1 MVQVPL
7 WKQGIRYYVSTA
19 LEELHTPA
27 GTIRFKKTLQLKV
40 TLNCGHSLFVSQL
53 LVEEARSS
61 ADPAGYLIEYILG
74 HHSAAHAAEHCAAH
88 GEAPIAPIGSP
99 LQAMAAVV
107 RTAKRALVLLVVVP
121 FLAFS
126 IVEHGCAVVLF
137 WLGSVLEWAGWNLPG
152 DRVHHIDGGYGRL
165 VAPWLKGQ
173 WLIWFLGSK
182 KYTSLPR
189 GLRLKDDKFHNCRLT
204 GVN

>member
-19 LEELHTPA
+19 LDDLHTPA
-27 GTIRFKKTLQLKV
+27 GAIRFKKTLQLKV
-40 TLNCGHSLFVSQL
+40 TLNCGHSLFVSQP
-53 LVEEARSS
+53 LVEEARWSP
-61 ADPAGYLIEYILG
+61 DPAGYLIEYILG
-74 HHSAAHAAEHCAAH
+74 HHAAAH
-88 GEAPIAPIGSP
+88 GEAPIAPIGFP
-99 LQAMAAVV
+99 LPVMAAVAQ
-107 RTAKRALVLLVVVP
+107 TAKHALVLLVVVP

-126 IVEHGCAVVLF
+126 IVQRGCTEVLF
-137 WLGSVLEWAGWNLPG
+137 WLRSVLEWAGWNLPG